1 MTPFRIRAA
10 LVALTAAGLV
20 VAALVRPAAPQSAA
34 FRFVPIA
41 DGVYHAIG
49 TGRLT
54 VGCNGVVVVNAN
66 DVLVVDSH
74 ISPPAAAAL
83 REELQAVTPKP
94 IRFVV
99 NTHFHFDHAHG
110 NEVYGPDVEIIGHEF
125 TRAQLA
131 AGASKSGRSYASFV
145 GTLPAQI
152 AGMKQRAAAAAAA
165 ERATLEAQIGIME
178 RHYAASEAVR
188 PTPPT
193 LTLREVMTLYRGG
206 REIRLLFLGRGHTGG
221 DVIVHL
227 PKERIIATG
236 DLLAGQSPGY
246 LGDAFLPDWIDTLE
260 KLKAVDFGT
269 VLPGHGD
276 AFTGKERIEYWQA
289 YLRDF
294 WSQVQAQRKAGASP
308 EEASTRIDLRR
319 HAVHYPSIAQA
330 GVNVNAVL
338 RAYELLDGTAR

>member
-1 MTPFRIRAA
+1 MTPLRIQAA
-10 LVALTAAGLV
+10 LAALTAAGLV
-20 VAALVRPAAPQSAA
+20 VAALAGPASTQSAA
-34 FRFVPIA
+34 FRFVPIT

-49 TGRLT
+49 TGTMT
-54 VGCNGVVVVNAN
+54 VGCNGVVVMNTN

-83 REELQAVTPKP
+83 RDELEAITPKP
-94 IRFVV
+94 IRFVI

-110 NEVYGPDVEIIGHEF
+110 NEIYGPDVEIIGHEF

-145 GTLPAQI
+145 GTLPSQI
-152 AGMKQRAAAAAAA
+152 AQMKERASAADAA
-165 ERATLEAQIGIME
+165 ERATLAAQIGIME

-193 LTLREVMTLYRGG
+193 VTMREVMTLYRGG

-260 KLKAVDFGT
+260 KLKAVDFDT

-276 AFTGKERIEYWQA
+276 AFTGKERIDYWQA

-294 WSQVQAQRKAGASP
+294 WSQVQAQRKAGVPA

-319 HAVHYPSIAQA
+319 HAAHYPSIVQA

-338 RAYELLDGTAR
+338 RAYELIDGKVR